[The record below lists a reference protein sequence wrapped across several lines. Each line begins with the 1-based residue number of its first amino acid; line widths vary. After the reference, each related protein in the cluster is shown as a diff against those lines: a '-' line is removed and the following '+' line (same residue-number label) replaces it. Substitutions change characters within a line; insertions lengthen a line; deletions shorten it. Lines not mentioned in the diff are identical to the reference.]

1 MRQRLSW
8 NLDKVAE
15 QMKKA
20 DPYTMNQEHANN
32 PVEKYHTGD
41 PDAWAETPNMKTPWK
56 GEGRDETGHPA
67 PAKEAVKAARMLED
81 KALKCITIA
90 QRMLPG
96 AIDAAI
102 EEQATDLMYLP
113 ERSIMATLQRQAELA
128 EALSGCKDDDD
139 DDATAAKDDKDE
151 DVEAKKK
158 DEDEDEASASKKKDD
173 DEDEAS
179 ASKKKDEEEDVEAKK
194 KDKDDEMCSPEK
206 KAKKDDKDMTTPP
219 PEKKA
224 KKDDKDEDVEAK
236 KVKKDEEDVEAKKVK
251 KDEEDVEAK
260 KVKKDEEDVEA
271 KKKDEEDVEAKKVKK
286 DEEDVEAKKV
296 KKDEDEIEA
305 STDFLDQFFS
315 NEEVKTG
322 AKKLSG
328 IVKQASV
335 SSVGELSG
343 LWDAPPDVSKNFQ

>member
-32 PVEKYHTGD
+32 PVEKYHSGD
-41 PDAWAETPNMKTPWK
+41 PDSWGETPDMKTPWK
-56 GEGRDETGHPA
+56 NEGRDETGHPA
-67 PAKEAVKAARMLED
+67 PAHEAVKAARMLED

-96 AIDAAI
+96 AVDAAI

-128 EALSGCKDDDD
+128 ETLSTCKDDDD
-139 DDATAAKDDKDE
+139 DDATAG
-151 DVEAKKK
+151 KK
-158 DEDEDEASASKKKDD
+158 DEDEDKEAKKKDD
-173 DEDEAS
+173 
-179 ASKKKDEEEDVEAKK
+179 EEDVEAKK
-194 KDKDDEMCSPEK
+194 KDDEEDVEAKKKDDEEDVEAK
-206 KAKKDDKDMTTPP
+206 KKDDEDDKESKKKDMTTPP

-224 KKDDKDEDVEAK
+224 KKEEDEEDKEAK
-236 KVKKDEEDVEAKKVK
+236 KKDEEEDKEAKK
-251 KDEEDVEAK
+251 KD
-260 KVKKDEEDVEA
+260 DEEDVEA
-271 KKKDEEDVEAKKVKK
+271 KKKDEEEEVEAKKKDKEEEIEAKKKDKDEEVEAKKK
-286 DEEDVEAKKV
+286 DEE
-296 KKDEDEIEA
+296 EDKEA
-305 STDFLDQFFS
+305 SIDFLDQFFAK
-315 NEEVKTG
+315 EETVKIG

-335 SSVGELSG
+335 SSVGELSN
-343 LWDAPPDVSKNFQ
+343 LWDAPPDVSKNFK

>member
-32 PVEKYHTGD
+32 PVEKYHSGD
-41 PDAWAETPNMKTPWK
+41 PDAWAETPDMKTPWK
-56 GEGRDETGHPA
+56 NEGRDETGHPA
-67 PAKEAVKAARMLED
+67 PAHEAVKAARMLED

-96 AIDAAI
+96 AVDAAI

-128 EALSGCKDDDD
+128 ETLSTCKDDDDD
-139 DDATAAKDDKDE
+139 DDATAAK
-151 DVEAKKK
+151 
-158 DEDEDEASASKKKDD
+158 KDD
-173 DEDEAS
+173 
-179 ASKKKDEEEDVEAKK
+179 EEDVEAKK
-194 KDKDDEMCSPEK
+194 KDDDDDDATASKKKDDEEEVEAKKKDKDEEMCPPEK
-206 KAKKDDKDMTTPP
+206 KAKKDETTPP

-224 KKDDKDEDVEAK
+224 KKKD
-236 KVKKDEEDVEAKKVK
+236 
-251 KDEEDVEAK
+251 DEEDVEAK

-271 KKKDEEDVEAKKVKK
+271 KKKDDEEDVEAKKVKK
-286 DEEDVEAKKV
+286 DEEEVEAKKKDEEEDVEAKKKEDEEDV
-296 KKDEDEIEA
+296 EAKKKKDDEIDLDKEA
-305 STDFLDQFFS
+305 SVDFLDQFFAK
-315 NEEVKTG
+315 EEVKTG

-328 IVKQASV
+328 IVKQASASGV
-335 SSVGELSG
+335 TELSN
-343 LWDAPPDVSKNFQ
+343 LWDAPPDVSKNFK

>member
-41 PDAWAETPNMKTPWK
+41 PDAWGETPDMKAPWK
-56 GEGRDETGHPA
+56 NEGRDETGHPA

-96 AIDAAI
+96 AVDASI

-128 EALSGCKDDDD
+128 EALSTCKDDDD
-139 DDATAAKDDKDE
+139 DDATAGKKDDDE
-151 DVEAKKK
+151 DVDAKKK
-158 DEDEDEASASKKKDD
+158 DDDDDEASASKKKDD
-173 DEDEAS
+173 
-179 ASKKKDEEEDVEAKK
+179 EEDIEAKK
-194 KDKDDEMCSPEK
+194 KDKDDEMCPPEK
-206 KAKKDDKDMTTPP
+206 SAKKDETTPP

-224 KKDDKDEDVEAK
+224 KKKDDEEDVEAK
-236 KVKKDEEDVEAKKVK
+236 KVKKDEEDVEAKKMK
-251 KDEEDVEAK
+251 KDDEEDVEAK

-271 KKKDEEDVEAKKVKK
+271 KKKD
-286 DEEDVEAKKV
+286 DEEDVEAKKKDDEEDV
-296 KKDEDEIEA
+296 EAKKMKKDDEEDVEAKAKKDDKEEDIEA
-305 STDFLDQFFS
+305 SVDFLDQFFAK
-315 NEEVKTG
+315 EEVKTG

-328 IVKQASV
+328 IVKQASA
-335 SSVGELSG
+335 SSVGELST

>member
-32 PVEKYHTGD
+32 PVEKYHSGD
-41 PDAWAETPNMKTPWK
+41 PDSWGETPDMKTPWK
-56 GEGRDETGHPA
+56 NEGRDETGHPA
-67 PAKEAVKAARMLED
+67 PAHEAVKAARMLED

-96 AIDAAI
+96 AVDAAI

-128 EALSGCKDDDD
+128 ETLSTCKDDDD
-139 DDATAAKDDKDE
+139 DDATAGKKDEDEDKEAKKKDDEEDVEAKKKDDEEDVEAKKKDDEE

-158 DEDEDEASASKKKDD
+158 DEDDEGMKTAHGKGCECPKCKEASKKD
-173 DEDEAS
+173 DEDD
-179 ASKKKDEEEDVEAKK
+179 KEAKK
-194 KDKDDEMCSPEK
+194 
-206 KAKKDDKDMTTPP
+206 KDMTTPP

-224 KKDDKDEDVEAK
+224 KKEEDEEEVKAKKKDDDEVEAKKKDKDEDIEAKKKDDDEVEAK
-236 KVKKDEEDVEAKKVK
+236 KKDKDEE
-251 KDEEDVEAK
+251 
-260 KVKKDEEDVEA
+260 VEA
-271 KKKDEEDVEAKKVKK
+271 KKKDEEDEK
-286 DEEDVEAKKV
+286 
-296 KKDEDEIEA
+296 EA
-305 STDFLDQFFS
+305 SVDFLDQFFAK
-315 NEEVKTG
+315 EETVKTG

-328 IVKQASV
+328 IVKQASA
-335 SSVGELSG
+335 SSVGELSN
-343 LWDAPPDVSKNFQ
+343 LWDAPPDVSKNFK

>member
-32 PVEKYHTGD
+32 PVEKYHSGD
-41 PDAWAETPNMKTPWK
+41 PDSWGETPDMKTPWK
-56 GEGRDETGHPA
+56 NEGRDETGHPA
-67 PAKEAVKAARMLED
+67 PAHEAVKAARMLED

-96 AIDAAI
+96 AVDAAI

-128 EALSGCKDDDD
+128 ETLSGCKDD
-139 DDATAAKDDKDE
+139 ATAAKKDEEE
-151 DVEAKKK
+151 DVEA
-158 DEDEDEASASKKKDD
+158 KKKDD

-179 ASKKKDEEEDVEAKK
+179 ASKKKDDEEDVEAKK
-194 KDKDDEMCSPEK
+194 KDDEEDIE
-206 KAKKDDKDMTTPP
+206 AKKKDMTTPP

-224 KKDDKDEDVEAK
+224 KKDDKEEEVKAK
-236 KVKKDEEDVEAKKVK
+236 KKDED
-251 KDEEDVEAK
+251 
-260 KVKKDEEDVEA
+260 EDVEA
-271 KKKDEEDVEAKKVKK
+271 KKKDEDEDVEAKKKDDEEEVKAKKK
-286 DEEDVEAKKV
+286 DEDEDVEAKK
-296 KKDEDEIEA
+296 KDEDEDVEAKKKDDEDEKEA
-305 STDFLDQFFS
+305 SIDFLDQFFAK
-315 NEEVKTG
+315 EETVKTG

-328 IVKQASV
+328 IVKQASASGV
-335 SSVGELSG
+335 SELSN
-343 LWDAPPDVSKNFQ
+343 LWDAPPDVSKNFK

>member
-32 PVEKYHTGD
+32 PVEKYHSGD
-41 PDAWAETPNMKTPWK
+41 PDSWGETPDMKTPWK
-56 GEGRDETGHPA
+56 NEGRDETGHPA
-67 PAKEAVKAARMLED
+67 PAHEAVKAARMLED

-96 AIDAAI
+96 AVDAAI

-128 EALSGCKDDDD
+128 ETLSGCKDDDD
-139 DDATAAKDDKDE
+139 DDATAAKKDDEE
-151 DVEAKKK
+151 DVEA
-158 DEDEDEASASKKKDD
+158 KKKDD

-179 ASKKKDEEEDVEAKK
+179 ASKKKDDEEDVEAKK
-194 KDKDDEMCSPEK
+194 KDDEEDIE
-206 KAKKDDKDMTTPP
+206 AKKKDMTTPP

-224 KKDDKDEDVEAK
+224 KKDDKEEEVKAK
-236 KVKKDEEDVEAKKVK
+236 KKDED
-251 KDEEDVEAK
+251 
-260 KVKKDEEDVEA
+260 EDVEA
-271 KKKDEEDVEAKKVKK
+271 KKKDEDEDVEAKKKDDEEEVKAKKK
-286 DEEDVEAKKV
+286 DEDEDVEAKK
-296 KKDEDEIEA
+296 KDEDEDVEAKKKDDEDEKEA
-305 STDFLDQFFS
+305 SIDFLDQFFAK
-315 NEEVKTG
+315 EETVKTG

-328 IVKQASV
+328 IVKQASASGV
-335 SSVGELSG
+335 SELSN
-343 LWDAPPDVSKNFQ
+343 LWDAPPDVSKNFK

>member
-32 PVEKYHTGD
+32 PVEKYHSGD
-41 PDAWAETPNMKTPWK
+41 PDAWGETPDMKTPWK
-56 GEGRDETGHPA
+56 NEGRDETGHPA
-67 PAKEAVKAARMLED
+67 PAHEAVKAARMLED

-96 AIDAAI
+96 AVDASI

-128 EALSGCKDDDD
+128 EALSSNKEEEEE
-139 DDATAAKDDKDE
+139 DK
-151 DVEAKKK
+151 EAKKK
-158 DEDEDEASASKKKDD
+158 DEEEV
-173 DEDEAS
+173 E
-179 ASKKKDEEEDVEAKK
+179 SKKKDEEEVEAKK
-194 KDKDDEMCSPEK
+194 KEDKEEVESK
-206 KAKKDDKDMTTPP
+206 KKDMTTPP

-224 KKDDKDEDVEAK
+224 KKEEDEEDKEAK
-236 KVKKDEEDVEAKKVK
+236 KKDEEEDKEAKK
-251 KDEEDVEAK
+251 KD
-260 KVKKDEEDVEA
+260 DEEDVEA
-271 KKKDEEDVEAKKVKK
+271 KKKDEEEEVEAKKKDKEEEIEAKKKDKDEEVEAKKK
-286 DEEDVEAKKV
+286 DEE
-296 KKDEDEIEA
+296 EDKEA
-305 STDFLDQFFS
+305 SIDFLDQFFAK
-315 NEEVKTG
+315 EETVKTG

-335 SSVGELSG
+335 SSVGELSN
-343 LWDAPPDVSKNFQ
+343 LWDAPPDVSKNFK